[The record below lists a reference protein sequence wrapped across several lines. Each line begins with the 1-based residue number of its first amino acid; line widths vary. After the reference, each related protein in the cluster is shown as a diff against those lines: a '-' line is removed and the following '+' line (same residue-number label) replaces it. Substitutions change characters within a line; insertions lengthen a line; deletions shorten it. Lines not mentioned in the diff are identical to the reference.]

1 MAKTIKLDANFI
13 DEPIDLA
20 ALGYADYDVVKV
32 TIKGYYRNDGLGKDD
47 YRDVQLVYGGDVDV
61 PLKNHRVLT
70 LDDGLSLTL
79 FNNDAILGG
88 NKDPNKDFRVV
99 IEAGLYS
106 EDNNYVDFN
115 DLTAMQLIAVRNGAP
130 LYNSGR
136 GDDEI
141 KLPDKGEVKMFDS
154 DRVFSSGAGNDT
166 VYGGNRD
173 DKLFVGGGTV
183 NALLGGDGNDWLLS
197 KDGFD
202 SLLGDAGRDTIIGNG
217 GGDNITGGS
226 GRDLFIYRKFS
237 DSPADFTHYD
247 YVADFSHSDG
257 DRFDLTAIDAIP
269 GGKNQ
274 KFTWIGTDEFSNRG
288 GELRF
293 VTGGGMTYI
302 QASGHGDEAKME
314 IRLQGDLDLVKGI
327 SCCDRQPPALSSHL
341 VTIALRPLTATEPF
355 P

>member
-1 MAKTIKLDANFI
+1 MAKTIKLDANFT

-20 ALGYADYDVVKV
+20 GLGYADYDVVKV
-32 TIKGYYRNDGLGKDD
+32 TIKGYYRNDGAGKDD

-61 PLKNHRVLT
+61 PLKGHRVLT

-99 IEAGLYS
+99 LEAGLYS

-115 DLTAMQLIAVRNGAP
+115 DLTPIQLIAVRNGAP
-130 LYNSGR
+130 LYNSGG

-154 DRVFSSGAGNDT
+154 DHIFSSGRGNDT

-173 DKLFVGGGTV
+173 DRLFVGGGTV
-183 NALLGGDGNDWLLS
+183 NGLLGGEGNDWLLS

-217 GGDNITGGS
+217 GSDNITGGS
-226 GRDLFIYRKFS
+226 GRDLFIYNKFS
-237 DSPADFTHYD
+237 DSLVGSSNYD

-257 DRFDLTAIDAIP
+257 DRFDLSAIDAIP
-269 GGKNQ
+269 GGKDQ
-274 KFTWIGTDEFSNRG
+274 KFTFIGTDDFSHKG
-288 GELRF
+288 GEIRY
-293 VTGGGMTYI
+293 VIGGGDTFI
-302 QASGHGDEAKME
+302 EVSRNDDAAVME
-314 IRLQGDLDLVKGI
+314 IRLQGEHDLVKG
-327 SCCDRQPPALSSHL
+327 DFVL
-341 VTIALRPLTATEPF
+341 
-355 P
+355 